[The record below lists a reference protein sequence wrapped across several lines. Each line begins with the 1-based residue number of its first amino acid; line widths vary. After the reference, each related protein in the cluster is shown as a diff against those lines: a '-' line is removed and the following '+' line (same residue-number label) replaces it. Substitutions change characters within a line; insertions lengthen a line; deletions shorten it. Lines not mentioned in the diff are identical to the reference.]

1 MLRDIKMTNQDIFD
15 KIFKCLHYII
25 SIFIYIHIINHRQEN
40 IYIENDYGSTC
51 INALFYEIEIDSQHM

>member
-1 MLRDIKMTNQDIFD
+1 MLRNTKMTNQDIFD

-25 SIFIYIHIINHRQEN
+25 SIFTHTPTREY

-51 INALFYEIEIDSQHM
+51 INALFYEIEIDSRHM